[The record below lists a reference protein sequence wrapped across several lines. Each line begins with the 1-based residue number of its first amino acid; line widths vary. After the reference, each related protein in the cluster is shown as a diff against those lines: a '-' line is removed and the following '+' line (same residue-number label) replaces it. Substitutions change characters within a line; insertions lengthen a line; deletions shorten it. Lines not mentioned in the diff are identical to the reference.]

1 MEHQKYIIDCISN
14 DNYFVITYLN
24 GEKFVNISKKGN
36 TLESVKR
43 LVGVL
48 NIEKII
54 LIIIK

>member
-54 LIIIK
+54 Q